1 MINLWVLIKKNIKI
15 LFWQKTAALM
25 VIIGPLL
32 ITLLAGLA
40 FDASDYNVKI
50 GIFTG
55 EYSPIASSLVQSFS
69 QDKFKAVSY
78 RTLGSCIDALKRS
91 EINLCL
97 HVIQQAQSAVAD
109 ITFYVDYSRLNL
121 VWQLLNVIDS
131 QISSKASE
139 LSLNF
144 TTQVLESIETTKNE
158 LERNKNTLVTLTTQN
173 DDIAKKIQSM
183 ANILKSTELNVNLTS
198 LDNLSVMLEGN
209 KVVYAITKMNE
220 NSVAL
225 IQAYRDIADGI
236 EMELESS
243 AISEQSRQK
252 LMDIINNGKG
262 TMRNLND
269 KVRVM
274 SSIAERDLNEME
286 NTISRLILDMGNL
299 REEYYTLYGFK
310 TSSIS
315 NLEKILSALDQ
326 NLITILSMQKVLN
339 KINSDYENLKISDP
353 ASALN
358 PIKTTIKPVVAKKTS
373 MSYVFPILLVLM
385 IMFSGMLLAPVLI
398 SAENGSPA
406 RIRNMLT
413 PTSPKLFIL
422 ATFLSCFVILGVQ
435 MSLVAVVS
443 IFFLGW
449 NILAGFPFSLA
460 AVGLI
465 ISLFILIGM
474 VLGYIIKSEGV
485 ALLSGT
491 LCALFGVI
499 FSDIVL
505 PLESMPWLLGAAIR
519 FNPVIMGIAILK
531 KTLLFNLGFV
541 DVAFDMLLLL
551 VACIIL
557 SVIAVVAGTYN
568 FSLHSGKS
576 YKAYAKD
583 DKQNSGDLK

>member
-1 MINLWVLIKKNIKI
+1 MTNLWVLIKKDIKI
-15 LFWQKTAALM
+15 LFWQKTAVMLF
-25 VIIGPLL
+25 IGPLL
-32 ITLLAGLA
+32 ITLLAGVA
-40 FDASDYNVKI
+40 FDAGDYNAKI
-50 GIFTG
+50 GIFTE
-55 EYSPIASSLVQSFS
+55 EYSTIASALVQSFS
-69 QDKFKAVSY
+69 QDNFKTVSY

-91 EINLCL
+91 EISLCL
-97 HVIQQAQSAVAD
+97 QVIQQAQSAIAD

-158 LERNKNTLVTLTTQN
+158 LERNKNTLITLTTQN
-173 DDIAKKIQSM
+173 DDIAKKIQAM

-198 LDNLSVMLEGN
+198 LDNLSVMLEES
-209 KVVYAITKMNE
+209 KVVYALTKMNE

-225 IQAYRDIADGI
+225 IQAYRNIADEL

-252 LMDIINNGKG
+252 LMGIINDGKE

-269 KVRVM
+269 KVKVM
-274 SSIAERDLNEME
+274 GSVAENDLKEME
-286 NTISRLILDMGNL
+286 NTISLLILDMGNL

-310 TSSIS
+310 TSGIS

-326 NLITILSMQKVLN
+326 NLITILSMQKALN

-385 IMFSGMLLAPVLI
+385 IMFSSMLLAPVLI
-398 SAENGSPA
+398 SAENSSPA

-413 PTSPKLFIL
+413 PTSPRLFIL

-443 IFFLGW
+443 TFFLGW

-460 AVGLI
+460 AISLI
-465 ISLFILIGM
+465 VSLFILVGM
-474 VLGYIIKSEGV
+474 ILGYLIKSEGV
-485 ALLSGT
+485 AMLSGA

-499 FSDIVL
+499 FSDILL
-505 PLESMPWLLGAAIR
+505 PLESMPWFLGAVMR
-519 FNPVIMGIAILK
+519 FNPVIISMAVLK
-531 KTLLFNLGFV
+531 KTLLFNLGGG
-541 DVAFDMLLLL
+541 DVAFDMLLLMI
-551 VACIIL
+551 VSVIL
-557 SVIAVVAGTYN
+557 SAIVIIAGTYN

-576 YKAYAKD
+576 YKAHAKD
-583 DKQNSGDLK
+583 NKQNSNNLK

>member
-15 LFWQKTAALM
+15 LFWQKTAAM
-25 VIIGPLL
+25 VFIGPLL

-50 GIFTG
+50 GIFTA

-69 QDKFKAVSY
+69 QDNFKTVSY

-97 HVIQQAQSAVAD
+97 HVSQQVSAVAD

-121 VWQLLNVIDS
+121 VWQLLNIVDS

-144 TTQVLESIETTKNE
+144 TMQVLESIETTKNE

-183 ANILKSTELNVNLTS
+183 AKVLKSTELNINLTS
-198 LDNLSVMLEGN
+198 LDNLSAMLEEN
-209 KVVYAITKMNE
+209 KVIYAITKMNE

-236 EMELESS
+236 EIELESS

-252 LMDIINNGKG
+252 LMNIINNGKE
-262 TMRNLND
+262 TMRNLNE

-274 SSIAERDLNEME
+274 SSVAERDLNEME
-286 NTISRLILDMGNL
+286 GTISRLILDMGNL

-310 TSSIS
+310 TSGIS

-326 NLITILSMQKVLN
+326 NLITILLMQKALN

-373 MSYVFPILLVLM
+373 MSYIFPILLVLM

-398 SAENGSPA
+398 SAENASPA

-474 VLGYIIKSEGV
+474 VLGYSIKSEGA

-519 FNPVIMGIAILK
+519 FNPVIIGMAILK

-557 SVIAVVAGTYN
+557 SAIVVVAGTCS

-576 YKAYAKD
+576 YKAHAKD
-583 DKQNSGDLK
+583 NKQNPGDLK